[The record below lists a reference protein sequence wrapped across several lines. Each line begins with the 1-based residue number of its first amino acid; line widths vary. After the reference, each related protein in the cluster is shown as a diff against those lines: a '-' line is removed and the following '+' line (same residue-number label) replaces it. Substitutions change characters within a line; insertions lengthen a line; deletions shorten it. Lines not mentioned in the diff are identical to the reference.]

1 MSLTTDF
8 LYPQYLVVVLLR
20 DDKGLIVDFDSVAV
34 YATRADALAFIERER
49 NRIPGSLR
57 SDSFDSYTDSLT
69 PAFRL
74 YHLTRAKI

>member
-20 DDKGLIVDFDSVAV
+20 DVKGDIVDFDSLAV
-34 YATRADALAFIERER
+34 YANRDSASSFISLYGKELTLR
-49 NRIPGSLR
+49 LR
-57 SDSFDSYTDSLT
+57 SVALT
-69 PAFRL
+69 PVFRL

>member
-20 DDKGLIVDFDSVAV
+20 DVKGLIVDFDSVAV

-49 NRIPGSLR
+49 NRIFGSLR
-57 SDSFDSYTDSLT
+57 SDSFDSYTDTLT